1 MTPSI
6 SCFNFHWFDNSFK
19 FIFIEFDNYIKVI
32 VNNKMIVLTK
42 QELTLNT
49 RLFQIYLISLLLTE
63 DTKNISSFTLDKSYI
78 YGVRSRWYVKTLDC
92 FNMVLIDRDRFSMI
106 SKLSNRN
113 PLNTSSPKRS
123 SGPKKIRKVMK
134 LVDKFYKDYNIIDLS
149 FIVSI
154 FFKNETELLFY
165 YFERYIAY
173 EKKIEMLSVIHHNY
187 GRDVYSAVNRFL

>member
-1 MTPSI
+1 MASSI
-6 SCFNFHWFDNSFK
+6 SCFNFHYFDNSFK

-63 DTKNISSFTLDKSYI
+63 DTKNISSFTLDKLYI

-92 FNMVLIDRDRFSMI
+92 FNMVLKDKDRFSMI

-113 PLNTSSPKRS
+113 PLNASSPKRS

-154 FFKNETELLFY
+154 FYRNELQPSID

>member
-1 MTPSI
+1 MASSI
-6 SCFNFHWFDNSFK
+6 SCFNFHYFDNSFK

-113 PLNTSSPKRS
+113 PLNASSPKRS

-149 FIVSI
+149 FILSI
-154 FFKNETELLFY
+154 FYRNELQPSIDYL
-165 YFERYIAY
+165 ERYIAH
-173 EKKIEMLSVIHHNY
+173 EKKIEMLSSIFHKY
-187 GRDVYSAVNRFL
+187 GRDVYASVNRFL

>member
-1 MTPSI
+1 MASSI
-6 SCFNFHWFDNSFK
+6 SCFNFHYFDNSFK

-113 PLNTSSPKRS
+113 PLNASSPKRS

-154 FFKNETELLFY
+154 FYRNELQPSID
-165 YFERYIAY
+165 YFERYIAH

>member
-1 MTPSI
+1 MASSI
-6 SCFNFHWFDNSFK
+6 SCFNFHYFDNSFK

-113 PLNTSSPKRS
+113 PLNASSPKRS

-149 FIVSI
+149 FILSI
-154 FFKNETELLFY
+154 FYRNELQPSIDYL
-165 YFERYIAY
+165 ERYIAH

>member
-1 MTPSI
+1 MASSI
-6 SCFNFHWFDNSFK
+6 SCFNFHYFDNSFK

-42 QELTLNT
+42 QELTSNT

-63 DTKNISSFTLDKSYI
+63 NTNNISSFTLDKSYI

-113 PLNTSSPKRS
+113 PLNTNSPKRS

-149 FIVSI
+149 FILSI
-154 FFKNETELLFY
+154 FYRNELQPSIDYL
-165 YFERYIAY
+165 ERYIAH